1 MGYKMIEI
9 THSTLSSKL
18 DGYAVT
24 AEDSFVD
31 ALTTLKG
38 SVIGNPEYGTIL
50 PKLKHKP
57 FNNSWIIDFKRC
69 LKDACKHDPRLEFK
83 SAIIDDSN
91 VAEGSISF
99 IVSFGYYTLE
109 GVVNV

>member
-1 MGYKMIEI
+1 MVKI
-9 THSTLSSKL
+9 THTTLSSKIN
-18 DGYAVT
+18 GYAVS

-50 PKLKHKP
+50 PKLKHRP

-69 LKDACKHDPRLEFK
+69 LKDACLHDPRLEYK
-83 SAIIDDSN
+83 SALIDDSR
-91 VAEGSISF
+91 VSEGSLSF
-99 IVSFGYYTLE
+99 IVNFGYYTIE

>member
-1 MGYKMIEI
+1 MVHKMIEI
-9 THSTLSSKL
+9 THSTLPKI
-18 DGYAVT
+18 DGYAVS

-50 PKLKHKP
+50 PRLKHKP

-69 LKDACKHDPRLEFK
+69 LKDACTHDPRLEFK
-83 SAIIDDSN
+83 TALVDDSN
-91 VAEGSISF
+91 VAKGTISF
-99 IVSFGYYTLE
+99 IVSFGYHTIE
-109 GVVNV
+109 GFVNV